1 MNKITYQRMLQ
12 IVVGL
17 TYLVFLLKQFFTP
30 DTPMISSPV
39 HVFLAVA
46 TLFTFMP
53 LKLGESA
60 SPMLGKVVDGA
71 LIIASFLICWHFY
84 DANYRLETRLNYV
97 DEVFLSDRLTF
108 IVGTL
113 LILEGVRRVVGASLL
128 VMIIAFLLYAF
139 FGNYIPGWIGFSGF
153 SVSEMTEIMTMNN
166 DGLFGVTAS
175 TAVNFVFYFIM
186 FGAIFSATGGGK
198 VFIDLAMYAAGR
210 LTGGAAKAA
219 LIGSSLF
226 GTISGSAVANVTA
239 TGVLTIPM
247 MRRSGYT
254 GEQAAATEAIVST
267 GGQLMPPVMGVSAFV
282 MADMLGVPY
291 ARIALAGIIP
301 AAAFYFALFMI
312 IDLRAR
318 KSGVGNIS
326 AADLDFE
333 PVGPRIHLLA
343 SPIFL
348 IFMLVIGYSAPFA
361 AFWACVAGLIVPMLR
376 SNTRYDLKKLFN
388 ISVEI
393 PRQMAGVSVP
403 LAAVGIIM
411 AVASHSNLALKF
423 VTLLSSL
430 GAGSVYMSLGLVIV
444 GCIIMG
450 MGLPT
455 VAAYIIGSVMFVPA
469 MVDLGIDRLAAHFFV
484 MYYCV
489 LSMVTPPVALASY
502 AAAGLAQSDTM
513 KTGMKAFSMGIVI
526 FMIPFAFVT
535 DPVLLWSGPMFNILL
550 AFLGMLCATFGW
562 AVFIQG
568 WLRFNL
574 NIAERL
580 LFLVACTGIV
590 LEKSLTPLW
599 FLFVAFFAAMCVWS
613 ALVKGKLFNLTPT
626 QNPKPV
632 AGTSD

>member
-1 MNKITYQRMLQ
+1 MAKLTYQRTLQ

-17 TYLVFLLKQFFTP
+17 IYLTFLLKQFFYP
-30 DTPMISSPV
+30 NTPMISSPV

-46 TLFTFMP
+46 TLITFMP
-53 LKLGESA
+53 LKLNNENFVWIGRSID
-60 SPMLGKVVDGA
+60 LC
-71 LIIASFLICWHFY
+71 IIIVSFLICLHFY
-84 DANYRLETRLNYV
+84 QENYRLETRLNYV
-97 DEVFLSDRLTF
+97 DDVFITDKMTF
-108 IVGTL
+108 VFGVL
-113 LILEGVRRVVGASLL
+113 AILEGVRRVVGASLL
-128 VMIIAFLLYAF
+128 TMIIAFLTYAF
-139 FGNYIPGWIGFSGF
+139 FGNYIPGWIGFTGF
-153 SVSEMTEIMTMNN
+153 SLSDMTEIMTMNN

-186 FGAIFSATGGGK
+186 FGAIFSATGGGR
-198 VFIDLAMYAAGR
+198 VFIDIAMFAAGR

-254 GEQAAATEAIVST
+254 AEQAAAAEAIVST

-301 AAAFYFALFMI
+301 AVAFYFALFMI

-318 KSGVGNIS
+318 KTGVGNIN
-326 AADLDFE
+326 AKDLVFD
-333 PVGPRIHLLA
+333 PVAPRVHLLF

-348 IFMLVIGYSAPFA
+348 IGMLIAGYSAPFS
-361 AFWACVAGLIVPMLR
+361 AFWACIVGLIIPMMR
-376 SNTRYDLKKLFN
+376 SNTRYGIKQLFETA
-388 ISVEI
+388 VEI
-393 PRQMAGVSVP
+393 SRQMAQVSVP

-423 VTLLSSL
+423 VTLLSNL
-430 GAGSVYMSLGLVIV
+430 GAGNIYLSLGLVII

-469 MVDLGIDRLAAHFFV
+469 LVDLGIDRLAAHFFV

-513 KTGMKAFSMGIVI
+513 KTGLQAFALGVVI
-526 FMIPFAFVT
+526 FMIPLAFVM
-535 DPVLLWSGPMFNILL
+535 DPVLLWSGTYYEIMI
-550 AFLGMLCATFGW
+550 AFGGMICATLSW
-562 AVFIQG
+562 SIFIQG

-574 NIAERL
+574 NLVERT
-580 LFLVACTGIV
+580 LFLLVCVGIIF
-590 LEKSLTPLW
+590 EKSLTPSWFMFLAAFAVLCLW
-599 FLFVAFFAAMCVWS
+599 CSVIKAKV
-613 ALVKGKLFNLTPT
+613 FNMTSQQKSVSIADLTE
-626 QNPKPV
+626 
-632 AGTSD
+632 